1 MRGGLDPPGLRGIL
15 PWLSQAG
22 GWHYLEG
29 GKGCFSL
36 KEISY
41 TALLGRSQ
49 PDQRDHFYSW
59 GQISDRETP
68 LPFGLLFFFL
78 SWNEVY
84 CLSIKCLTMCV
95 FMYLHMCTYMCT
107 QRHMHVHVCL
117 FVLCGAHMC
126 TCVFMHVCLCVCFMR
141 MCASTCVMCMC
152 ISVCLCVNV
161 CVFIHVL
168 CVCVYVFAYVCE
180 DVYICV
186 FVCMQCLCSYMYLCV
201 MCLS

>member
-68 LPFGLLFFFL
+68 LPFGLLFSFL

-117 FVLCGAHMC
+117 FVCYVVH
-126 TCVFMHVCLCVCFMR
+126 TCVHVCLC
-141 MCASTCVMCMC
+141 MC
-152 ISVCLCVNV
+152 V
-161 CVFIHVL
+161 CVCVLCACVLLHVL
-168 CVCVYVFAYVCE
+168 CVCVSPC
-180 DVYICV
+180 ICV
-186 FVCMQCLCSYMYLCV
+186 
-201 MCLS
+201 